1 MVLCMVKY
9 TTDNTRSSNNSLFG
23 SLKTGQWAFFGQI
36 TTDHAARRA
45 LKKILVTF
53 SMSNI
58 IRKPQKSRKYYFEE
72 PVYGICENIAHSL

>member
-9 TTDNTRSSNNSLFG
+9 TTDNIRSSNNSPFG
-23 SLKTGQWAFFGQI
+23 SLKTGHWAIFGQI

-45 LKKILVTF
+45 LKEILLTF
-53 SMSNI
+53 FMSNI
-58 IRKPQKSRKYYFEE
+58 IRKTQKLRKYYFEE